1 MCYHFDFKVSIYEK
15 RSNCPYKLSAKSF
28 TLIYYMFSAYTK
40 SGQIKLKYF
49 SCQFILKKSKH
60 EFNLICGSEKR
71 VYIILTAN
79 LRNFTKHFHYNI

>member
-15 RSNCPYKLSAKSF
+15 RSNCPYKLSVKSF

-49 SCQFILKKSKH
+49 SCQFILKKANM
-60 EFNLICGSEKR
+60 NLILFVDLKKE
-71 VYIILTAN
+71 
-79 LRNFTKHFHYNI
+79 FTLS